1 MSVRRSRHVA
11 IVRAGQ
17 HATDF
22 GVRIGV
28 FSRCARISDVLI
40 CGCDSNCSCIDYLY
54 IDGC

>member
-28 FSRCARISDVLI
+28 FSRCARISDV
-40 CGCDSNCSCIDYLY
+40 
-54 IDGC
+54 